1 MSGDTELDGILAF
14 LRTAERLKSTPRS
27 GWTTAGD
34 RESVAAHTWRLS
46 LMAAVLA
53 DRFPGIDLARL
64 LKICLIH
71 DLGEALHGDVPA
83 PEQSP
88 ETGKAARER
97 EDLQS
102 VLAPLPGRLREELI
116 ALWDE
121 YEAARTPEAQLAKG
135 LDKLETIL
143 QHTQGLNPADFDYR
157 FNLTYGQA
165 YTAANPILAAL
176 RVRLDQATEARA
188 QTPETTETTPT
199 GGAERLAVEFLNRV
213 WGPDHDLGAIDEM
226 MTEDYAITTG
236 GTVVRGREAF
246 KSWVREFQTRLGD
259 ARTTSLEA
267 FANSAGDRVVSRWVC
282 TGINNGLLGLPA
294 DGRPV
299 SFTGIAIWRIRDG
312 KLAECWAERA
322 SWELYREL
330 SRTP

>member
-1 MSGDTELDGILAF
+1 VSTDSELDGILAF

-27 GWTTAGD
+27 GWTTAGE

-46 LMAAVLA
+46 LMAAVLS
-53 DRFPGIDLARL
+53 DRFPAIDLARL

-83 PEQSP
+83 PLQSAAA
-88 ETGKAARER
+88 GKAARER
-97 EDLQS
+97 EDLRS
-102 VLAPLPGRLREELI
+102 VLTPLPQRLREEFT
-116 ALWDE
+116 ALWEE

-157 FNLTYGQA
+157 FNLTYGQT
-165 YTAANPILAAL
+165 YTAAHPILAAL
-176 RVRLDQATEARA
+176 RARLDAATETRAGEPATAAAPGAVRLA
-188 QTPETTETTPT
+188 
-199 GGAERLAVEFLNRV
+199 LEFLERV
-213 WGPDHDLGAIDEM
+213 WGPAHDLSAIDDL
-226 MTEDYAITTG
+226 MTEDYTITTG
-236 GTVVRGREAF
+236 GVVVRGRKAF
-246 KSWVREFQTRLGD
+246 KRWVREFQQRLLD
-259 ARTTSLEA
+259 ARTRSAEA
-267 FANSAGDRVVSRWVC
+267 FASPAGDRVVSRWVC

-312 KLAECWAERA
+312 RLAECWVERA

-330 SRTP
+330 SGSP

>member
-1 MSGDTELDGILAF
+1 MSADVELDGILTF

-27 GWTTAGD
+27 GWTTAGE

-46 LMAAVLA
+46 LMAAVLS

-83 PEQSP
+83 PLQSA
-88 ETGKAARER
+88 EAGKAARER

-102 VLAPLPGRLREELI
+102 VLAPLPERLREELTG
-116 ALWDE
+116 LWDE
-121 YEAARTPEAQLAKG
+121 YEAAGTPEAQLAKG

-143 QHTQGLNPADFDYR
+143 QHTQGLNPTDFDYR

-165 YTAANPILAAL
+165 YTAAHPILAAL
-176 RVRLDQATEARA
+176 RARLDEETEARA
-188 QTPETTETTPT
+188 RSSDRTPP

-213 WGPDHDLGAIDEM
+213 WGPDHDLDAIDEM

-246 KSWVREFQTRLGD
+246 KNWVREFQTRLGD
-259 ARTTSLEA
+259 ARTTNVEA
-267 FANSAGDRVVSRWVC
+267 FANADGDRVVSRWVC
-282 TGINNGLLGLPA
+282 TGINHGVLGLPA

-299 SFTGIAIWRIRDG
+299 SFTGIAIWSIRNG
-312 KLAECWAERA
+312 KLAECWVERA

-330 SRTP
+330 SKPP